1 MIRIQIREKH
11 RLSANFF
18 KHPYQALFNCEHFL
32 SSVPEF
38 SIVLQEVPV
47 MKTVF

>member
-11 RLSANFF
+11 RLLPICLRTHSM
-18 KHPYQALFNCEHFL
+18 LFNCEHFL

-38 SIVLQEVPV
+38 SIVLHELPV
-47 MKTVF
+47 MKTVL

>member
-11 RLSANFF
+11 RLSANLFT
-18 KHPYQALFNCEHFL
+18 HPSMLFNCEHFL

-38 SIVLQEVPV
+38 SVVLQELPV